1 MAKLINKQTDIKYV
15 GRDFDAFK
23 QGLIEFAKAYYPD
36 TYNDF
41 NEASPGSLFLDMAA
55 YVGDVLSYYTDY
67 NFKENFLIYAQEK
80 KNILNMA
87 AAFGYKPKLS
97 VPSSVTLDV
106 YQLLPPTGTGANT
119 APDFSYGLKI
129 KEGMEVKAT
138 EQGIDFITTSNLD
151 FTVDTPQS
159 PTEISV
165 YSYDTGTGAINYYLA
180 KKQVKAI
187 SAKTKTKTL
196 TVGASTRYL
205 KLLLEDTTDPLI
217 GIQSIV
223 DSDNNIWYEVP
234 YLAQDTMFERVQNTI
249 YNDPV
254 SSVYSS
260 ETPWLMKL
268 KKVPRRFIVRVTEAG
283 LEIQFGAGTSSNPD
297 EELLATPEQIGL
309 ILPNGK
315 QDTDASLDP
324 SNPLITSTYGLVP
337 SNTTLTITYL
347 VGGGVSSNVPSNSI
361 NNITSI
367 DLTET
372 SLPLTT
378 ATLNNA
384 IRQSV
389 AVNNL
394 EAASGGRNEET
405 IEEIR
410 QNTLAQ
416 FSSQNRAVTRED
428 YIMRVYSM
436 PTTFGSAAK
445 AYITPDEQQNIG
457 TSDLMDTVANPLALN
472 LYVLGYD
479 NNKNCTTL
487 NGAVKENLKTYLSQ
501 YRMLTD
507 SINIRDAYVINIGV
521 KFDIIPLP
529 NYNANEVLLKA
540 IQAVKDYFSIDR
552 WQISQPIIVS
562 DVYNLLFN
570 VDGVQSVSTL
580 KVTNLNDSALGYSTV
595 VYDVNAATRNGIIYP
610 SLDPAIFEVKF
621 PNTDI
626 QGRITNY

>member
-1 MAKLINKQTDIKYV
+1 MNKLINKQTDIKYV

-23 QGLIEFAKAYYPD
+23 QGLIEFTKAYYPD

-41 NEASPGSLFLDMAA
+41 NEASPGSLFMDMAA

-67 NFKENFLIYAQEK
+67 NFKENFLVHAQEK
-80 KNILNMA
+80 ANLLAMA

-97 VPSSVTLDV
+97 VPASVTLDV
-106 YQLLPPTGTGANT
+106 YQLLPPTGTGAST
-119 APDFSYGLKI
+119 APDFAYALKI
-129 KEGMEVKAT
+129 KEGMEVSAPN
-138 EQGIDFITTSNLD
+138 QGINFITTTNLD
-151 FTVDTPQS
+151 FTENTSQS
-159 PTEISV
+159 PIEISV
-165 YSYDTGTGAINYYLA
+165 YSYDTVTGAINYYLA

-187 SAKTKTKTL
+187 SAETRTKTFTI
-196 TVGASTRYL
+196 GSSTRYL
-205 KLLLEDTTDPLI
+205 KLLLEDAADPLI

-234 YLAQDTMFERVQNTI
+234 YLAQDTLFERIENTSF
-249 YNDPV
+249 NDPE
-254 SSVYSS
+254 SSTYSS

-268 KKVPRRFIVRVTEAG
+268 KKVPRRYIVRVTEDG
-283 LEIQFGAGTSSNPD
+283 LEIQFGAGTSSRPD
-297 EELLATPEQIGL
+297 EELLATPDQIGL

-337 SNTTLTITYL
+337 SNTTLTVTYL
-347 VGGGVSSNVPSNSI
+347 VGGGVTSNVPSNSI
-361 NNITSI
+361 TNIVNI
-367 DLTET
+367 DTTET

-384 IRQSV
+384 ILQSISI
-389 AVNNL
+389 NNG

-416 FSSQNRAVTRED
+416 FASQNRVVTRED

-436 PTTFGSAAK
+436 PATFGSAAK
-445 AYITPDEQQNIG
+445 AYIMPDEQQNIA
-457 TSDLMDTVANPLALN
+457 TSEILDTVANPLALN
-472 LYVLGYD
+472 LYILGYD
-479 NNKNCTTL
+479 NNKNCRVV
-487 NGAVKENLKTYLSQ
+487 NRAVKENIKTYLSQ
-501 YRMLTD
+501 YKMLTD
-507 SINIRDAYVINIGV
+507 SINIRDAYIVNIGV

-540 IQAVKDYFSIDR
+540 IQAVKDYFNIDK
-552 WQISQPIIVS
+552 WQIGQPIVTS
-562 DVYNLLFN
+562 DVFNLLFSI
-570 VDGVQSVSTL
+570 DGVQSVSTL
-580 KVTNLNDSALGYSTV
+580 KITNLNDNALGYSDV
-595 VYDVNAATRNGIIYP
+595 VYDINAATRNGIIYP

-621 PNTDI
+621 PNIDI

>member
-1 MAKLINKQTDIKYV
+1 MAKLVNKQTDIKYV

-23 QGLIEFAKAYYPD
+23 QGLIEFTKAYYPD

-67 NFKENFLIYAQEK
+67 NFRENFLIYAQEK

-119 APDFSYGLKI
+119 APDFSYGLKV
-129 KEGMEVKAT
+129 KEGMEVSAT
-138 EQGIDFITTSNLD
+138 EQGINFITTSNLD

-283 LEIQFGAGTSSNPD
+283 LEIQFGAGTSSKPD

-347 VGGGVSSNVPSNSI
+347 VGGGVNSNVPSNSI
-361 NNITSI
+361 NNIVSI

-416 FSSQNRAVTRED
+416 FTSQNRAVTRED

-457 TSDLMDTVANPLALN
+457 TSELMDTVANPLALN

-487 NGAVKENLKTYLSQ
+487 NRAVKENLKTYLSQ

-529 NYNANEVLLKA
+529 NFNANEVLLKA
-540 IQAVKDYFSIDR
+540 IQAVKDYFNIDR
-552 WQISQPIIVS
+552 WQIAQPIIVS

-580 KVTNLNDSALGYSTV
+580 KITNLNDSALGYSNV

>member
-15 GRDFDAFK
+15 GRDFDAYK

-67 NFKENFLIYAQEK
+67 NFRENFLIYAQEK
-80 KNILNMA
+80 RNLLTMA

-97 VPSSVTLDV
+97 VPSSIILDV
-106 YQLLPPTGTGANT
+106 FQLLPPTGTGAST
-119 APDFSYGLKI
+119 APNFAYGLKI
-129 KEGMEVKAT
+129 KEGMEVKAAN
-138 EQGIDFITTSNLD
+138 QGVSFITTANLD
-151 FTVDTPQS
+151 FTQDNPAS

-165 YSYDTGTGAINYYLA
+165 YSYDTTTGAINYYLA

-187 SAKTKTKTL
+187 SAKTKTT
-196 TVGASTRYL
+196 TFTIGASTRYL
-205 KLLLEDTTDPLI
+205 KLLLQDTTDPLI

-234 YLAQDTMFERVQNTI
+234 YLAQDTMFERVQNTL

-337 SNTTLTITYL
+337 SGTTLTVTYL
-347 VGGGVSSNVPSNSI
+347 VGGGVSSNVPSNTINSI
-361 NNITSI
+361 ISI
-367 DLTET
+367 DTTET

-378 ATLNNA
+378 AALNNA
-384 IRQSV
+384 ILQSV
-389 AVNNL
+389 SVNNM

-436 PTTFGSAAK
+436 PSIFGSAAK

-479 NNKNCTTL
+479 DNKNCNVL

-529 NYNANEVLLKA
+529 NYNANEVLLKS
-540 IQAVKDYFSIDR
+540 IQVVKDYFNIDR
-552 WQISQPIIVS
+552 WQIAQPIVVS
-562 DVYNLLFN
+562 DVYNILFN

-580 KVTNLNDSALGYSTV
+580 KVTNFNDSALGYSNV
-595 VYDVNAATRNGIIYP
+595 VYDVNAATRSGIIYP
-610 SLDPAIFEVKF
+610 SLDPAIFEVKY

>member
-23 QGLIEFAKAYYPD
+23 QGLIEFTKAYYPN

-67 NFKENFLIYAQEK
+67 NFRENFLVYAQEK
-80 KNILNMA
+80 KNLLTMA

-97 VPSSVTLDV
+97 VPASVTLDV
-106 YQLLPPTGTGANT
+106 YQLLPPTGTGATT
-119 APDFSYGLKI
+119 APDFSYGLKV
-129 KEGMEVKAT
+129 KEGMEAQAPD
-138 EQGIDFITTSNLD
+138 QGISFITTTNLD
-151 FTVDTPQS
+151 FTENSPQS

-196 TVGASTRYL
+196 TIGASTRYL

-249 YNDPV
+249 FNDPA

-283 LEIQFGAGTSSNPD
+283 LEIQFGAGISSNPD

-347 VGGGVSSNVPSNSI
+347 VGGGVSSNVPSNA
-361 NNITSI
+361 ITSI
-367 DLTET
+367 ISIDTSET
-372 SLPLTT
+372 SLPLAT

-384 IRQSV
+384 ILQSV
-389 AVNNL
+389 AINNL

-457 TSDLMDTVANPLALN
+457 TSDLTDTVANPLALN

-507 SINIRDAYVINIGV
+507 SINIRNAYVINIGV

-529 NYNANEVLLKA
+529 NFNANEVLLKA
-540 IQAVKDYFSIDR
+540 IQAVKDYFNIDR
-552 WQISQPIIVS
+552 WQIAQPIVVS

-580 KVTNLNDSALGYSTV
+580 KVMNLNDSALGYSDV
-595 VYDVNAATRNGIIYP
+595 VYDVNAATRSGIVYP

-621 PNTDI
+621 PNIDI

>member
-15 GRDFDAFK
+15 GRDFDAYK

-67 NFKENFLIYAQEK
+67 NFRENFLVYAQEK
-80 KNILNMA
+80 KNLLTMA

-106 YQLLPPTGTGANT
+106 YQLLPPTGTGATT
-119 APDFSYGLKI
+119 APNFSYGLKI

-138 EQGIDFITTSNLD
+138 NQGVNFITTANLD
-151 FTVDTPQS
+151 FTQDTPTS

-165 YSYDTGTGAINYYLA
+165 YSYDTNTGAINYYLA

-187 SAKTKTKTL
+187 SAKTKTT
-196 TVGASTRYL
+196 TFTINASTRYL
-205 KLLLEDTTDPLI
+205 KLLLQDTTDPLI

-223 DSDNNIWYEVP
+223 DSDDNTWYEVP

-260 ETPWLMKL
+260 EMPWLMKL

-283 LEIQFGAGTSSNPD
+283 LEIQFGAGTSSMPD

-337 SNTTLTITYL
+337 SNTTLTVTYL

-361 NNITSI
+361 NIIESI
-367 DLTET
+367 DTTET
-372 SLPLTT
+372 SLPIATT
-378 ATLNNA
+378 ALNNA
-384 IRQSV
+384 ILQSV
-389 AVNNL
+389 SIDNM

-436 PTTFGSAAK
+436 PSTFGSAAK

-457 TSDLMDTVANPLALN
+457 TSDLADTVANPLALN

-479 NNKNCTTL
+479 NNKNCNKL
-487 NGAVKENLKTYLSQ
+487 NGAVKENVKTYLSQ

-507 SINIRDAYVINIGV
+507 SINIRDAYIINIGV

-529 NYNANEVLLKA
+529 NYNANEVLLKS
-540 IQAVKDYFSIDR
+540 IQTVKDYFNIDR
-552 WQISQPIIVS
+552 WQIAQPIVVS
-562 DVYNLLFN
+562 DVYNILFN

-580 KVTNLNDSALGYSTV
+580 KVTNLNDSALGYSNV
-595 VYDVNAATRNGIIYP
+595 VYDVNAATRSGIIYP
-610 SLDPAIFEVKF
+610 SLDPAIFEVKY
-621 PNTDI
+621 PNIDI